1 MTNSKKDL
9 FIFIGVSILLI
20 FLFLKAKPILM
31 PFITSLILSY
41 FLNPVV
47 SKLKKKY
54 DITRTA
60 SSIFILLAF
69 YLILLSALFVLL
81 PIIYKQFLEFASL
94 VPLYFEVVVGSFYP
108 KILDFINNLGFKI
121 DTDAASLFAR
131 ENLADNAINLSH
143 NFANNLISST
153 LNIVNIFSIIF
164 IVPILVFYILK
175 DWDTLITTMQKH
187 LPKAWAQDIKELS
200 SNIDKTLSS
209 YLRGQ
214 FNVCLIL
221 GTFYA
226 VGLSLSGLKFGFII
240 GLLTGFFSFV
250 PYIGML
256 IGVIIA
262 LIVGIFQ
269 WGFDL
274 VNYSIVGTIFIVG
287 QLVEGNFLTPRLIG
301 SKIGVHDVWV
311 IFGIFFFG
319 AWLGFIGVFL
329 AVPLTAVISTITKF
343 FLAKYRKKYT

>member
-1 MTNSKKDL
+1 
-9 FIFIGVSILLI
+9 
-20 FLFLKAKPILM
+20 M
-31 PFITSLILSY
+31 PFLTSLLLSY

-47 SKLKKKY
+47 VRLKNKY
-54 DITRTA
+54 NITRTA

-69 YLILLSALFVLL
+69 YFILLSTLFLLL
-81 PIIYKQFLEFASL
+81 PIIYKQFVEFASL

-108 KILDFINNLGFKI
+108 KIINFANSVGFEI
-121 DTDAASLFAR
+121 DYKSANIFAK
-131 ENLADNAINLSH
+131 ENLAENVINLSH
-143 NFANNLISST
+143 DFANNIVSST
-153 LNIVNIFSIIF
+153 LNIVNIFSLIF

-175 DWDTLITTMQKH
+175 DWDSLTKNVNKH
-187 LPKAWAQDIKELS
+187 LPKSYSKEIKELS
-200 SNIDKTLSS
+200 RDIDGTLSS

-226 VGLSLSGLKFGFII
+226 FALSLSGLKFGFII
-240 GLLTGFFSFV
+240 GLLTGLFSFV

-262 LIVGIFQ
+262 LIVAIFQ
-269 WGFDL
+269 WGSDF
-274 VNYSIVGTIFIVG
+274 VNYSIVGAIFVVG

-301 SKIGVHDVWV
+301 SQIGVHDVWV

-319 AWLGFIGVFL
+319 TWLGFIGIFL
-329 AVPLTAVISTITKF
+329 AVPLTAVISTVAKY
-343 FLAKYRKKYT
+343 FLEKYRKKYT